1 MIWTINFFYIASVPW
16 FPPMMLMTTVP
27 TDAIDDEFLPHLSDD
42 HGLHERSEGGHGQAE
57 AGQAEEGAPPSLV
70 RRTVG

>member
-1 MIWTINFFYIASVPW
+1 
-16 FPPMMLMTTVP
+16 MMLMTTVP
-27 TDAIDDEFLPHLSDD
+27 TDATDDEFLPHLSDD

-57 AGQAEEGAPPSLV
+57 AGQAEEGAPPPLV